1 MPTPRPPET
10 FVIRLFARNGSP
22 FTDAWIPVWA
32 TLIVFRRICALD
44 SESPIPMTTLL
55 IWLSATVGLART
67 TPMPIVAVVIVLK
80 DRLGHGGSMMTRGR
94 WERADRFHD
103 KDPVP
108 VELNW
113 TARGGSRTTELLPPL
128 RTQVTT

>member
-32 TLIVFRRICALD
+32 TWIVFRRICALD
-44 SESPIPMTTLL
+44 SESPIRMTTLL

-67 TPMPIVAVVIVLK
+67 TPMPIVAVGVVLK
-80 DRLGHGGSMMTRGR
+80 DRLGDWVAPRATGR
-94 WERADRFHD
+94 CR
-103 KDPVP
+103 
-108 VELNW
+108 
-113 TARGGSRTTELLPPL
+113 PPG
-128 RTQVTT
+128 RCPA